1 MLMQSLL
8 RWSIS
13 VAMLLALVL
22 AESNGQAYQD
32 DDGTL
37 LQPKSTQFSTHNGSA
52 LVFASDRSDAS
63 LQDKDIFPDSW
74 VSDLFYRAL
83 ANFTIQGVGS
93 TACQRQVDMY
103 VKHLWNYTNWAVRM
117 QESWNRYP
125 VGILIGNKY
134 HMGIYDECVNVH
146 YPVRGQYC
154 LSEIDL
160 IPSEEKNY
168 SLYNVTENFNDATN
182 NSAWKTILEWVD
194 TPDQIKRNSLNLGI
208 CIPDSCSAS
217 DLQMSLQNKLDRS
230 FLSEKFKAI
239 VKVDPIMCT
248 VSGDMYP
255 YNTMYYVTS
264 AFFVVLI
271 LICCGMTV
279 IHFLRLSHNQN
290 KNIVDDSF
298 FISFSFIKSGKT
310 LLYYDKNNKSNI
322 LNGFKVLTMIFILLG
337 HRSFYFIGSPMSNP
351 KVLEKIYHNGPDIFL
366 TSMNLV
372 DPFFYISGFI
382 MYLTVSRVLSK
393 TGLAWIKTVI
403 NRILRLLPAY
413 CATIAITANILPHLG
428 DGPLWPQKTW
438 IEAET
443 CKKYWWINLLF
454 INNLIDAKYQCLIAS
469 WYISCDVQF
478 FIIGVFIIYVYT
490 KNNKYGIR
498 LLATVVILSIFI
510 PFIITILTKS
520 EGILK
525 IHIPFLENPRNSID
539 FNESY
544 RASYMRATPFFTGL
558 AMHFIVEKLIEKKI
572 KFSLTTVYSST
583 LIVTVICLWIQYYGA
598 IFYDRQ
604 RPYYVLEQALYLT
617 FSHCTWT
624 VISVWVT
631 IFNYTS
637 SYGFLEKIFNNRF
650 IVPVGRLSYSVLLIN
665 LIVMAMSQGSQR
677 SPNFLSFISLL
688 DAGICG
694 IFKTYLISLLLY
706 FVVEAPFDDLTK
718 RMIWGKNERKKSPLW
733 KKVQNEKSTIE
744 GSSNLGI
751 TNV

>member
-1 MLMQSLL
+1 
-8 RWSIS
+8 
-13 VAMLLALVL
+13 
-22 AESNGQAYQD
+22 
-32 DDGTL
+32 
-37 LQPKSTQFSTHNGSA
+37 
-52 LVFASDRSDAS
+52 
-63 LQDKDIFPDSW
+63 
-74 VSDLFYRAL
+74 
-83 ANFTIQGVGS
+83 
-93 TACQRQVDMY
+93 MY
-103 VKHLWNYTNWAVRM
+103 
-117 QESWNRYP
+117 
-125 VGILIGNKY
+125 LIINI
-134 HMGIYDECVNVH
+134 M
-146 YPVRGQYC
+146 
-154 LSEIDL
+154 
-160 IPSEEKNY
+160 
-168 SLYNVTENFNDATN
+168 FND
-182 NSAWKTILEWVD
+182 K
-194 TPDQIKRNSLNLGI
+194 
-208 CIPDSCSAS
+208 
-217 DLQMSLQNKLDRS
+217 
-230 FLSEKFKAI
+230 
-239 VKVDPIMCT
+239 
-248 VSGDMYP
+248 
-255 YNTMYYVTS
+255 
-264 AFFVVLI
+264 
-271 LICCGMTV
+271 
-279 IHFLRLSHNQN
+279 
-290 KNIVDDSF
+290 
-298 FISFSFIKSGKT
+298 
-310 LLYYDKNNKSNI
+310 
-322 LNGFKVLTMIFILLG
+322 
-337 HRSFYFIGSPMSNP
+337 
-351 KVLEKIYHNGPDIFL
+351 
-366 TSMNLV
+366 
-372 DPFFYISGFI
+372 
-382 MYLTVSRVLSK
+382 
-393 TGLAWIKTVI
+393 
-403 NRILRLLPAY
+403 
-413 CATIAITANILPHLG
+413 
-428 DGPLWPQKTW
+428 
-438 IEAET
+438 
-443 CKKYWWINLLF
+443 
-454 INNLIDAKYQCLIAS
+454 QCLIAS